1 MTEAD
6 EPTQPPQEPA
16 LREYASVT
24 AALTAF
30 VAALVVSVGRGS
42 GHSVAT
48 KALIAPMLGMFALT
62 AVVWLLMALARNG
75 AILRGIASVSYY
87 ADYRSNPPQEWI
99 ERPAR
104 TFNNLLQVPTLFYV
118 VCVLGIVTGATD
130 AAQVGLA
137 WFYVGAR
144 VVHSIVYI
152 GWNYVPARFG
162 CWFAS
167 CVVLGV
173 MWWRFAVTSG
183 AL

>member
-1 MTEAD
+1 MTEAG
-6 EPTQPPQEPA
+6 EPSAEEKPG
-16 LREYASVT
+16 LREYALVT

-30 VAALVVSVGRGS
+30 VAALVVSVNRGS
-42 GHSVAT
+42 GQSVAG

-62 AVVWLLMALARNG
+62 ALVWLLMVLARNG
-75 AILRGIASVSYY
+75 AILRGMASVRYY
-87 ADYRSNPPQEWI
+87 ADYRSSPPQEWI

-104 TFNNLLQVPTLFYV
+104 TFNNLMQVPTLFYV
-118 VCVLGIVTGATD
+118 VCVLGVVTGATD

-167 CVVLGV
+167 CVVLGT
-173 MWWRFAVTSG
+173 MWWRFAGMSG
-183 AL
+183 GM

>member
-1 MTEAD
+1 MAEAD
-6 EPTQPPQEPA
+6 ERTAEQKPG
-16 LREYASVT
+16 LREYALVT

-30 VAALVVSVGRGS
+30 VAALVVSVDRGS
-42 GHSVAT
+42 GQSVAART
-48 KALIAPMLGMFALT
+48 LISPILAMFALT
-62 AVVWLLMALARNG
+62 AIVWLLMVLARNG
-75 AILRGIASVSYY
+75 AILKGIASVRYY

-118 VCVLGIVTGATD
+118 VCLLGMVTGVTD
-130 AAQVGLA
+130 EAQITLA

-144 VVHSIVYI
+144 VVHSIVYV

-167 CVVLGV
+167 CVVLGA
-173 MWWRFAVTSG
+173 MWWRYAVMSG